1 MFAYKNR
8 CICIIYEP
16 FYISS
21 SVLSMAMAKKPAIG
35 KKVNAVQINDRYMTK
50 AKHRLI
56 RKYHT
61 FRIDWYSEGTK
72 KTRKREREREKIT
85 N

>member
-1 MFAYKNR
+1 MSLF
-8 CICIIYEP
+8 
-16 FYISS
+16 FYQQF
-21 SVLSMAMAKKPAIG
+21 SVVNGNGKETSDR

-61 FRIDWYSEGTK
+61 FRIDWYSEGMK
-72 KTRKREREREKIT
+72 KNRKIERE
-85 N
+85 NN